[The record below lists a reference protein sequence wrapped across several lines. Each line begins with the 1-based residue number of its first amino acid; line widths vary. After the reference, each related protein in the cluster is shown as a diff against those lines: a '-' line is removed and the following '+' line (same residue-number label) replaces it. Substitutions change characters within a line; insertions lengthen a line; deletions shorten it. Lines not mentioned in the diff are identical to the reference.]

1 MWQKNSEGTTNA
13 PTQKSATE
21 SETMTALVLVRSSRR
36 QLTSSTMNPFPV
48 IVRMDRIQ
56 PRIQTTIP
64 FYYRYRSLAESSTLS
79 SLKEKYDNFNLL
91 TSGNNCGVFSFLS
104 YEHNNRIRQFMIAKL
119 RPIRRLFS
127 RYCSWNLNEA
137 LSSTKDH
144 FVETQCRSPWQL
156 TLRHPFLFYNGP
168 LVDNSCII

>member
-1 MWQKNSEGTTNA
+1 MTEQRTPQHRNPPLKVKRWGRWFWCEAVVDSSPKAQWIHFQLSSEW
-13 PTQKSATE
+13 TE
-21 SETMTALVLVRSSRR
+21 FSQESK
-36 QLTSSTMNPFPV
+36 
-48 IVRMDRIQ
+48 
-56 PRIQTTIP
+56 TTIP

-104 YEHNNRIRQFMIAKL
+104 YEHNKRIRQFMIAKL